1 LAKVADTFKDV
12 DRVLYKNYP
21 KHEGDHIPIVDNE
34 TGSTYYGR
42 IKIKAVRCGKAGC
55 TKCPHY
61 QYAYAQYRVGKK
73 VKEKYLGIAR

>member
-1 LAKVADTFKDV
+1 MSTSNLKDF

-21 KHEGDHIPIVDNE
+21 KCEGDHIPVVDNE
-34 TGSTYYGR
+34 TGLTYHAR
-42 IKIKAVRCGKAGC
+42 IKIKAVRCGKKGC

-73 VKEKYLGIAR
+73 VKEKYLGVAR